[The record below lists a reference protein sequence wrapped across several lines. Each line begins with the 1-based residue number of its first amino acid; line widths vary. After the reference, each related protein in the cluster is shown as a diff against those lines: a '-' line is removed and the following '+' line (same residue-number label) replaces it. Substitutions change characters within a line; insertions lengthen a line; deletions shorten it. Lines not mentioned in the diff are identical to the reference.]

1 MRLTEMAPGVSL
13 DEIRQKTEA
22 SFTVTSGLR

>member
-1 MRLTEMAPGVSL
+1 MTLTKLASGVSL

-22 SFTVTSGLR
+22 SFEVCPDLA